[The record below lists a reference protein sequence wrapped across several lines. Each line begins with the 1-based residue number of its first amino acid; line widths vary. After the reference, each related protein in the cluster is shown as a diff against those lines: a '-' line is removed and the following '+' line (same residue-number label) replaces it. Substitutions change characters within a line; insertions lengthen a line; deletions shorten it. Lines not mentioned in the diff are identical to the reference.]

1 METNNKKE
9 IQSLNPYVKR
19 AITSVQASS
28 QWLNESTTA
37 STAYAAPLQRCST
50 TDLLR
55 PILPFS
61 QVLVSFEL
69 CKLRLST
76 MPPGAEHIKGAPQ
89 LKAEDLADKPL
100 ILSSHALPQVYDY
113 AIQRREQ
120 EQELDSGSPRL
131 TFLLLYRT
139 PAGKVSFL
147 ELLPPVYTLVLALR
161 MASDKRCA
169 LGVTECLFAIAEFWQ
184 IENLD
189 EFIAQGL
196 EVISQ
201 LNDMGLLSSDTSNF
215 AGEYYG

>member
-1 METNNKKE
+1 MEMNSKKE
-9 IQSLNPYVKR
+9 TQSLNLYVKR

-28 QWLNESTTA
+28 QWQNETTA
-37 STAYAAPLQRCST
+37 ASTVYAAPLQRCSM

-69 CKLRLST
+69 SMLRLST
-76 MPPGAEHIKGAPQ
+76 MPPSAEHLNGAPQ
-89 LKAEDLADKPL
+89 LKPEDLADKPL

-113 AIQRREQ
+113 AIQGRER
-120 EQELDSGSPRL
+120 ELDSNSPRL

-161 MASDKRCA
+161 MASDKHCA
-169 LGVTECLFAIAEFWQ
+169 LEVTECLFGIAEFWH
-184 IENLD
+184 IENLV
-189 EFIAQGL
+189 ELMAQGL
-196 EVISQ
+196 EVIAH
-201 LNDMGLLSSDTSNF
+201 LNDMGLLSYDTSKF
-215 AGEYYG
+215 SGE

>member
-1 METNNKKE
+1 MEMNSKKE
-9 IQSLNPYVKR
+9 IQSLNLYVKR

-28 QWLNESTTA
+28 QWQNETTTA
-37 STAYAAPLQRCST
+37 STVYAAPLQRCST

-76 MPPGAEHIKGAPQ
+76 MPPSAEYTKGAPQ
-89 LKAEDLADKPL
+89 LNAEDLADKPL

-120 EQELDSGSPRL
+120 ELDLGSPRL